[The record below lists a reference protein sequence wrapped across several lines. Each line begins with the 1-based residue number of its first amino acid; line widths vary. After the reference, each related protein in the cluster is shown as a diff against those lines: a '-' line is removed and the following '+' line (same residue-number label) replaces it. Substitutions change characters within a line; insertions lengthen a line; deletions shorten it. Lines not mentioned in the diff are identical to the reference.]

1 MDDVFVMIRD
11 GNAIGVRNW
20 LDTIENDFNLG
31 YSSILP
37 RNIANYHQLNI
48 ALKPSIVYFRDDHGF
63 SLLHWACWDGRVSIV
78 EMLVNRGAKIN
89 SINNCIHIALFN
101 QQIIELVI

>member
-31 YSSILP
+31 YIPP
-37 RNIANYHQLNI
+37 RNIANYYQLNI
-48 ALKPSIVYFRDDHGF
+48 VLKPSIFYFRDDHGF

-89 SINNCIHIALFN
+89 SINNCIYDYIALFN
-101 QQIIELVI
+101 QLIIELVI